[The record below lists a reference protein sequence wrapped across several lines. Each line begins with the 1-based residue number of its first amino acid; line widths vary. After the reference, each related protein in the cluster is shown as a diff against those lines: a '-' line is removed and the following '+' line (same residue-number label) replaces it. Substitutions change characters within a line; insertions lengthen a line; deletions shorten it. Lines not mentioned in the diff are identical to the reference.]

1 MNLGADGGKTMN
13 MIITYYYRER
23 KIGNKRFVWFKR
35 KAKFV
40 VV

>member
-23 KIGNKRFVWFKR
+23 KFGKQKICMV
-35 KAKFV
+35 
-40 VV
+40 